1 MTDPRENPLVRV
13 IRKGWEQLDA
23 EVDEI
28 VAASADLEVTKNG
41 PEGTVYHQ
49 RLEQLKARARGKA
62 EILAYIMNVAYPA
75 AWKGATADDIS
86 NEAGRRKKYRVGA
99 ERYGTVGVEWNTN
112 VLTASRDELTVL
124 DDKRGVLS

>member
-23 EVDEI
+23 EVDDI
-28 VAASADLEVTKNG
+28 V
-41 PEGTVYHQ
+41 EGTAMLSPSDADARLHQ
-49 RLEQLKARARGKA
+49 EKELEKLKARARGKA

-86 NEAGRRKKYRVGA
+86 NEAGRRKKYRVGG
-99 ERYGTVGVEWNTN
+99 ESYGTVGVEWNTN
-112 VLTASRDELTVL
+112 VLTASREELNVL
-124 DDKRGVLS
+124 ADKRGVLS